1 VLQLTAELK
10 RGAFH
15 LQVDSRLS
23 DPVTGIIGASGSGKT
38 TLLHMVAGLVRPATG
53 RIVLDDEVLFDSELG
68 ISVPPHRR
76 RLGSV
81 FQDCRLFPHLSVAE
95 NLSYGE
101 RLLPPRERRFSPKAI
116 IELLELD
123 SVLHHRP
130 GQLSGG
136 QAQRVAVGR
145 ALLASPR
152 MLLLDEPLAS
162 LDWRLK
168 QQIMP
173 FLRRVRDVTRI
184 PMLYVSH
191 DSKEILDLTDR
202 VVILESGKVVGAGP
216 VINIIQ
222 DPRVLRQLRLQ
233 GLVNILP
240 LTILSH
246 DRVGG
251 LTRLQMRSPMDGANC
266 GPAQVSG
273 PILDTLAG
281 REIHAMLRPE
291 DIALAAS
298 NLQGISIQNQVQ
310 GRVVRLIH
318 TPDRDMCVVDI
329 GIPVVVETSPN
340 ATKALG
346 LAAGSPVW
354 CLFKSSAL
362 QYLGSSALHSP
373 RAHLRA
379 RGE

>member
-1 VLQLTAELK
+1 MLTVTAELT
-10 RGAFH
+10 RGAFR
-15 LQVDSRLS
+15 LQVDCRLA

-38 TLLHMVAGLVRPATG
+38 TLLHIIAGLVRPPCG
-53 RIVLDDEVLFDSELG
+53 RITLDDQVLYDSG
-68 ISVPPHRR
+68 SGTVVPPHRR
-76 RLGSV
+76 RLGLV

-116 IELLELD
+116 IELLELEAL
-123 SVLHHRP
+123 LHHRP

-202 VVILESGKVVGAGP
+202 VVVLESGKVVGAGP
-216 VINIIQ
+216 ALDIIQ
-222 DPRVLRQLRLQ
+222 DPRVLRHLRLQ
-233 GLVNILP
+233 GLVNVLP

-251 LTRLQMRSPMDGANC
+251 LTRLQLRSTS
-266 GPAQVSG
+266 AQAPFGQVSVSG
-273 PILDTLAG
+273 PILDAPAG
-281 REIHAMLRPE
+281 SEVHAILRPE
-291 DIALAAS
+291 DIALATTDIK
-298 NLQGISIQNQVQ
+298 GVSIQNQVR

-318 TPDRDMCVVDI
+318 TPDRDMCVVNV
-329 GIPVVVETSPN
+329 GIPFVVETSPSG
-340 ATKALG
+340 AKALG

-362 QYLGSSALHSP
+362 QYLGVS
-373 RAHLRA
+373 
-379 RGE
+379 

>member
-1 VLQLTAELK
+1 MIQLTAQLT
-10 RGAFH
+10 RGAF
-15 LQVDSRLS
+15 QFEVDCRLP

-38 TLLHMVAGLVRPATG
+38 TLLHMIAGLVKPAAG
-53 RIVLDDEVLFDSELG
+53 RIVLDDEVVFDSRLG

-76 RLGSV
+76 RLGVV
-81 FQDCRLFPHLSVAE
+81 FQDSRLFPHLSVAD
-95 NLSYGE
+95 NLTYGK
-101 RLLPPRERRFSPKAI
+101 RLLPPREQRFSLKTV
-116 IELLELD
+116 IEMLELEA
-123 SVLHHRP
+123 VLRHRP

-202 VVILESGKVVGAGP
+202 VVVLEGGQVVGSGP
-216 VINIIQ
+216 VIDIIQ

-240 LTILSH
+240 LTILTH
-246 DRVGG
+246 DFAGS
-251 LTRLQMRSPMDGANC
+251 LTRLQLRPPATAWQHNPVDVC
-266 GPAQVSG
+266 GPL
-273 PILDTLAG
+273 LDSVPG
-281 REIHAMLRPE
+281 GEIHAMLRPE
-291 DIALAAS
+291 DIALAGS
-298 NLQGISIQNQVQ
+298 SLTGVSIQNQIE

-318 TPDRDMCVVDI
+318 TPDRDVCVVDI
-329 GIPVVVETSPN
+329 GIPLLAEISSQGART
-340 ATKALG
+340 LG
-346 LAAGSPVW
+346 LAAGNPVW

-362 QYLGSSALHSP
+362 QYLNPSSP
-373 RAHLRA
+373 
-379 RGE
+379 

>member
-1 VLQLTAELK
+1 MLQLTAELT

-15 LQVDSRLS
+15 LQVDCHLS
-23 DPVTGIIGASGSGKT
+23 EPVTGIIGASGSGKT
-38 TLLHMVAGLVRPATG
+38 TLLHMIAGLVPPSAG
-53 RIVLDDEVLFDSELG
+53 RIAIDDEVLFDSESG

-76 RLGSV
+76 RLGLV
-81 FQDCRLFPHLSVAE
+81 FQDCRLFPHLSVAD
-95 NLSYGE
+95 NLIYGK
-101 RLLPPRERRFSPKAI
+101 RLLSPGEQRFSLEAV
-116 IELLELD
+116 IELLELGA
-123 SVLHHRP
+123 LLRLRP

-136 QAQRVAVGR
+136 QAQRVAIGR

-202 VVILESGKVVGAGP
+202 VVVLEGGKMVGAGP
-216 VINIIQ
+216 VVDIIQ

-240 LTILSH
+240 LIFMSH
-246 DRVGG
+246 DREGS
-251 LTRLQMRSPMDGANC
+251 LTHLQLRPLVANAC
-266 GPAQVSG
+266 GNPVDVSG
-273 PILDTLAG
+273 PLLDAPTG
-281 REIHAMLRPE
+281 RDIHAMLRPE
-291 DIALAAS
+291 DIALARTR
-298 NLQGISIQNQVQ
+298 LTGVSIQNQIQ
-310 GRVVRLIH
+310 GHVVRLIH
-318 TPDRDMCVVDI
+318 THDRDVCVVDI
-329 GIPVVVETSPN
+329 GIPLMVEISSHG
-340 ATKALG
+340 AKMLD
-346 LAAGSPVW
+346 LAAGNPVW

-362 QYLGSSALHSP
+362 QYLGHPLN
-373 RAHLRA
+373 
-379 RGE
+379 

>member
-1 VLQLTAELK
+1 MLQLTAELT

-15 LQVDSRLS
+15 LQVDCRLS

-38 TLLHMVAGLVRPATG
+38 TLLHMIAGLVQPATG
-53 RIVLDDEVLFDSELG
+53 RIALDNEVLFDSGLG
-68 ISVPPHRR
+68 IAVPPHRR
-76 RLGSV
+76 RLGLV
-81 FQDCRLFPHLSVAE
+81 FQDGRLFPHLSVAE

-101 RLLPPRERRFSPKAI
+101 RLLPPRDRRFSPKAI
-116 IELLELD
+116 IELLELE
-123 SVLHHRP
+123 SVLHQRP

-152 MLLLDEPLAS
+152 LLLLDEPLAA

-173 FLRRVRDVTRI
+173 FLRRVRDVTRM

-202 VVILESGKVVGAGP
+202 VVVLESGKVVGAGP
-216 VINIIQ
+216 VLDIIQ

-246 DRVGG
+246 DSAGG
-251 LTRLQMRSPMDGANC
+251 LTRLQLKSSTAEILS
-266 GPAQVSG
+266 GPVIVSG
-273 PILDTLAG
+273 PILNTLAG
-281 REIHAMLRPE
+281 GEIHAMLRPE
-291 DIALAAS
+291 DIALAGS
-298 NLQGISIQNQVQ
+298 NLTGVSIQNQVRGQ
-310 GRVVRLIH
+310 VVRLIH

-329 GIPVVVETSPN
+329 GLPLVVEISPHG
-340 ATKALG
+340 AKTLG
-346 LAAGSPVW
+346 LAAGRPIW

-362 QYLGSSALHSP
+362 QYLGTSS
-373 RAHLRA
+373 R
-379 RGE
+379 

>member
-1 VLQLTAELK
+1 VLQLTAELT
-10 RGAFH
+10 RGTFH
-15 LQVDSRLS
+15 FQVDCRLS

-38 TLLHMVAGLVRPATG
+38 TLLHVIAGLVQPAVG
-53 RIVLDDEVLFDSELG
+53 RIELGREVLFDSGLG
-68 ISVPPHRR
+68 IAVPPHRR
-76 RLGSV
+76 RLGLV

-95 NLSYGE
+95 NLSYGD
-101 RLLPPRERRFSPKAI
+101 RLLPPRQRRFSPKAI
-116 IELLELD
+116 IELLELEA
-123 SVLHHRP
+123 VLHHRP

-173 FLRRVRDVTRI
+173 FLRRVRDVTQI

-191 DSKEILDLTDR
+191 DPKEILDLTDR
-202 VVILESGKVVGAGP
+202 VVVLESGRIAGAGP
-216 VINIIQ
+216 VLDIIQ

-233 GLVNILP
+233 GLVNVLP
-240 LTILSH
+240 LTVLSH
-246 DRVGG
+246 DCTGG
-251 LTRLQMRSPMDGANC
+251 LTRMQLRSPTAEAHC
-266 GPAQVSG
+266 RPVEVSG

-281 REIHAMLRPE
+281 REIHALLRPE
-291 DIALAAS
+291 DIALAGS
-298 NLQGISIQNQVQ
+298 EIKGISIQNQLR

-318 TPDRDMCVVDI
+318 APDREMCVVDI
-329 GIPVVVETSPN
+329 GIPIVAETSPN
-340 ATKALG
+340 GAKALG
-346 LAAGSPVW
+346 LATGSPVW

-362 QYLGSSALHSP
+362 QYLDASS
-373 RAHLRA
+373 R
-379 RGE
+379 

>member
-1 VLQLTAELK
+1 MLHLTAELT
-10 RGAFH
+10 RGTFH
-15 LQVDSRLS
+15 LQVDCRMS

-38 TLLHMVAGLVRPATG
+38 TLLHMVAGLVQPAAG
-53 RIVLDDEVLFDSELG
+53 HIALDDEVLFDSDLG

-76 RLGSV
+76 RIGSV
-81 FQDCRLFPHLSVAE
+81 FQDCRLFPHLSVAD

-101 RLLPPRERRFSPKAI
+101 RLLPPQERRFSPKAI
-116 IELLELD
+116 IELLELE
-123 SVLHHRP
+123 SVLRHRP

-152 MLLLDEPLAS
+152 LLLLDEPLAS

-202 VVILESGKVVGAGP
+202 VVVLESGKVAGAGP
-216 VINIIQ
+216 VIDIIQ

-240 LTILSH
+240 LAILSH
-246 DRVGG
+246 DGAGG
-251 LTRLQMRSPMDGANC
+251 LTRLQLRSTPTDDHGS
-266 GPAQVSG
+266 PVLVSG
-273 PILDTLAG
+273 PILDTPAG

-291 DIALAAS
+291 DIALAGS
-298 NLQGISIQNQVQ
+298 GIKGVSIQNQIQ

-318 TPDRDMCVVDI
+318 APDRDMCVVNV
-329 GIPVVVETSPN
+329 GIPLVVETSPN
-340 ATKALG
+340 GAKALG
-346 LAAGSPVW
+346 LAVGSPVW

-362 QYLGSSALHSP
+362 QYLGVST
-373 RAHLRA
+373 R
-379 RGE
+379 

>member
-1 VLQLTAELK
+1 VLHLTAEIT

-15 LQVDSRLS
+15 LQVDCRLS

-38 TLLHMVAGLVRPATG
+38 TLLHIIAGLVSPASG
-53 RIVLDDEVLFDSELG
+53 RIALDGEVLFDSESG
-68 ISVPPHRR
+68 ISVPSHRR
-76 RLGSV
+76 RIGMV

-101 RLLPPRERRFSPKAI
+101 RFLPPSQRRFSPEAI
-116 IELLELD
+116 IELLELE

-130 GQLSGG
+130 AELSGG

-152 MLLLDEPLAS
+152 MLLLDEPLAA

-191 DSKEILDLTDR
+191 DSKEVLDLTDR
-202 VVILESGKVVGAGP
+202 VVVLDNGQVAGAGP
-216 VINIIQ
+216 AVDIIQ
-222 DPRVLRQLRLQ
+222 DPRVLQQLRLQ

-240 LTILSH
+240 LTILAH
-246 DRVGG
+246 DRNGG
-251 LTRLQMRSPMDGANC
+251 LSRLQLRSPLGN
-266 GPAQVSG
+266 AQGESVEISG
-273 PILDTLAG
+273 PILDGPAG
-281 REIHAMLRPE
+281 GELHAMLRPE
-291 DIALAAS
+291 DIALAE
-298 NLQGISIQNQVQ
+298 LPIQGISIQNQVR

-318 TPDRDMCVVDI
+318 ASDRDMCVVDV
-329 GIPVVVETSPN
+329 GIPLVVEISPN
-340 ATKALG
+340 GAKALG
-346 LAAGSPVW
+346 LTVGKAVW
-354 CLFKSSAL
+354 CLFKSSAM
-362 QYLGSSALHSP
+362 QYLDAF
-373 RAHLRA
+373 AH
-379 RGE
+379 

>member
-1 VLQLTAELK
+1 MIQLTAQLT
-10 RGAFH
+10 RGAFQ
-15 LQVDSRLS
+15 LEVDCRLP

-38 TLLHMVAGLVRPATG
+38 TLLHMIAGLVKPATG
-53 RIVLDDEVLFDSELG
+53 RIVLDDEVLFDSRLG

-76 RLGSV
+76 RLGVV
-81 FQDCRLFPHLSVAE
+81 FQDSRLFPHLSVAD
-95 NLSYGE
+95 NLSYGK
-101 RLLPPRERRFSPKAI
+101 RLLPPREQRFSLKTVV
-116 IELLELD
+116 EMLELEA
-123 SVLHHRP
+123 VLRHRP

-202 VVILESGKVVGAGP
+202 VVVLEGGQVVGSGP
-216 VINIIQ
+216 VIDIIQ

-240 LTILSH
+240 LTIQAH
-246 DRVGG
+246 D
-251 LTRLQMRSPMDGANC
+251 
-266 GPAQVSG
+266 
-273 PILDTLAG
+273 LAG
-281 REIHAMLRPE
+281 SLTHLQLRPPAMAWQRNPVDVYGPLLDSVPGGEIHAMLRPE
-291 DIALAAS
+291 DIALAGS
-298 NLQGISIQNQVQ
+298 SLTGVSIQNQIQ

-318 TPDRDMCVVDI
+318 TPDRDVCVVDI
-329 GIPVVVETSPN
+329 GIPLLAEISPQG
-340 ATKALG
+340 ARTLG
-346 LAAGSPVW
+346 LAAGNPVW

-362 QYLGSSALHSP
+362 QYLNPSSAELKC
-373 RAHLRA
+373 
-379 RGE
+379 G

>member
-1 VLQLTAELK
+1 MLQITAELT
-10 RGAFH
+10 RGVFH
-15 LQVDSRLS
+15 LQVDCRLS

-38 TLLHMVAGLVRPATG
+38 TLLHMVAGLVQPAAG
-53 RIVLDDEVLFDSELG
+53 RIALDDEVLFDSGLG
-68 ISVPPHRR
+68 ISIPPHRR
-76 RLGSV
+76 RLGLI
-81 FQDCRLFPHLSVAE
+81 FQDGRLFPHLSVAE
-95 NLSYGE
+95 NLAFGE
-101 RLLPPRERRFSPKAI
+101 RLLPPRERRFRSKAI
-116 IELLELD
+116 IELLELGP
-123 SVLHHRP
+123 VLCHRP

-152 MLLLDEPLAS
+152 LLLLDEPLSS

-173 FLRRVRDVTRI
+173 FLRRVRDVTHI

-191 DSKEILDLTDR
+191 DSREILDLTDR
-202 VVILESGKVVGAGP
+202 VVVLENGQVVGSGP
-216 VINIIQ
+216 VMEIIQ

-246 DRVGG
+246 DGAGG
-251 LTRLQMRSPMDGANC
+251 LTRLQLVSPAAETRS
-266 GPAQVSG
+266 GPAMVRG
-273 PILDTLAG
+273 PLLDTPAG

-291 DIALAAS
+291 DIALAES
-298 NLQGISIQNQVQ
+298 EIKGVSIQNQIRGQ
-310 GRVVRLIH
+310 VVRLIH

-329 GIPVVVETSPN
+329 GIPLVVEISHN
-340 ATKALG
+340 GAKSLG
-346 LAAGSPVW
+346 LAVGSPIW

-362 QYLGSSALHSP
+362 RYLDAFS
-373 RAHLRA
+373 R
-379 RGE
+379 